1 MPENKLKN
9 STIKNIAVTRG
20 LAFALVTAVYI
31 YMDNTLSGYLWCVY
45 VGFFLSMALGAKNG
59 KMFNY
64 ILSALIGYG
73 WAFLYVNLGGWLS
86 SLLPLSLRLCI
97 VIAEFVLTASLL
109 FIHLKFLSN
118 TKLNVI
124 PAVFAAIATIYASG
138 GYSAA
143 PYCAL
148 SVVIG
153 IVMAFATGRI
163 ISKLEE
169 KG

>member
-1 MPENKLKN
+1 MPENKLSDKA
-9 STIKNIAVTRG
+9 IRNIASTRG
-20 LAFALVTAVYI
+20 CAFALVTAVYI
-31 YMDNTLSGYLWCVY
+31 YMDNALSGYLWCVY
-45 VGFFLSMALGAKNG
+45 VGFFLSMALGAKKG
-59 KMFNY
+59 KMLNY

-86 SLLPLSLRLCI
+86 NLFPFPLKICI

-109 FIHLKFLSN
+109 FIHLKLLSN
-118 TKLNVI
+118 TKFNTI

-138 GYSAA
+138 GYTAA

-153 IVMAFATGRI
+153 IVMAFTTGII

>member
-45 VGFFLSMALGAKNG
+45 VGFFLSMALGAKKG
-59 KMFNY
+59 AMLNY

-73 WAFLYVNLGGWLS
+73 WAFLYVNLGGWL
-86 SLLPLSLRLCI
+86 LAVFPVPVKLCI

-109 FIHLKFLSN
+109 FIHLKFLVN
-118 TKLNVI
+118 TKFNTV

-138 GYSAA
+138 GYTAA

-153 IVMAFATGRI
+153 IVMAFTTGII

>member
-1 MPENKLKN
+1 M
-9 STIKNIAVTRG
+9 
-20 LAFALVTAVYI
+20 
-31 YMDNTLSGYLWCVY
+31 
-45 VGFFLSMALGAKNG
+45 
-59 KMFNY
+59 
-64 ILSALIGYG
+64 
-73 WAFLYVNLGGWLS
+73 NLGGWLS
-86 SLLPLSLRLCI
+86 AVFPVQVKLCI
-97 VIAEFVLTASLL
+97 VIAEFALTSSLL

-163 ISKLEE
+163 ISKLVE

>member
-86 SLLPLSLRLCI
+86 
-97 VIAEFVLTASLL
+97 
-109 FIHLKFLSN
+109 
-118 TKLNVI
+118 
-124 PAVFAAIATIYASG
+124 AVFPVPVNVLHCYCRVCPYISFV
-138 GYSAA
+138 YSSKI
-143 PYCAL
+143 
-148 SVVIG
+148 SVKYK
-153 IVMAFATGRI
+153 A
-163 ISKLEE
+163 
-169 KG
+169 

>member
-31 YMDNTLSGYLWCVY
+31 YIDNTLSGYLWCVY

-64 ILSALIGYG
+64 ILIGYG

-86 SLLPLSLRLCI
+86 AVFPVSVKLCI

-118 TKLNVI
+118 TKFNVI

-138 GYSAA
+138 GYTSA

-153 IVMAFATGRI
+153 IVMAFTTGRI

>member
-1 MPENKLKN
+1 MPTAGVKGVCPRSPFFNASAKLK
-9 STIKNIAVTRG
+9 
-20 LAFALVTAVYI
+20 YI
-31 YMDNTLSGYLWCVY
+31 DFTFVLLT
-45 VGFFLSMALGAKNG
+45 LSMALGAKNG
-59 KMFNY
+59 NMFNY
-64 ILSALIGYG
+64 ILSVLIGYG

-86 SLLPLSLRLCI
+86 AVFPVQVKLCI
-97 VIAEFVLTASLL
+97 IIAEFVLTASLL

-163 ISKLEE
+163 ILKLEE